1 MPLKKHR
8 SVEEMLSPT
17 WGEPL
22 DPDNLRRA
30 GAVSAFAARLHPRRF
45 PPGLYKYRSA
55 EEAGEARERWEL
67 HDTAPEGSRS

>member
-1 MPLKKHR
+1 MPVRKYR
-8 SVEEMLSPT
+8 SIEEMRSPT
-17 WGEPL
+17 WSEPL
-22 DPDNLRRA
+22 DPENLRRA

-67 HDTAPEGSRS
+67 HGTDPGKGRS